1 MYILYWGAY
10 RSNYKSNL
18 GEEQVLRLVWP
29 LPVSVFGHKGHLI
42 CGWSRFRIKL
52 GAREQ
57 MYTRARARVCVC
69 VCVLFYLLLFF
80 GVAR

>member
-18 GEEQVLRLVWP
+18 GEEHVLILVWP
-29 LPVSVFGHKGHLI
+29 LPVSVFGHKGHWI
-42 CGWSRFRIKL
+42 CGWSRFRIQL

-57 MYTRARARVCVC
+57 MYTRAR